1 MRGATAPKVNRLKV
15 NDDKNA
21 GRYCH
26 ERSFMGG
33 NDVKVRHKVWA
44 GA

>member
-1 MRGATAPKVNRLKV
+1 MRGATVPKVNRLKV

-26 ERSFMGG
+26 T
-33 NDVKVRHKVWA
+33 KRHKQR
-44 GA
+44 GST